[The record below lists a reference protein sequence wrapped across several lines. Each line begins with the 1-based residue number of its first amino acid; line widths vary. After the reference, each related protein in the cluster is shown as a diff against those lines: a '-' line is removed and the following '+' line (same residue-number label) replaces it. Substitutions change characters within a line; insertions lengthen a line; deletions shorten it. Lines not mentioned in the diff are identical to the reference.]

1 MKRYIVFVLIFLL
14 NLPFLLT
21 GWLVGNYVNANVI
34 FLLAL
39 VYALYLIRKVEVSGQ
54 EGVGL
59 TNGEKVQVVVTE
71 IFNPIIAGAF
81 YYYCW
86 KNRFAKK
93 ASQANMYSYIVVVLV
108 GAIVFGLSRLGVIKI

>member
-1 MKRYIVFVLIFLL
+1 MKRYIVFTLILLL
-14 NLPFLLT
+14 NIPFLLA

-54 EGVGL
+54 EDTGL

-86 KNRFAKK
+86 KSRFSKK
-93 ASQANMYSYIVVVLV
+93 ANQANRYSYAVVAVGLVLV
-108 GAIVFGLSRLGVIKI
+108 LVLNRLGVIKI